1 MSARFHLRR
10 NVHVVNFFGLDFYD
24 LVSASCGNALSLE
37 LAVLIEGLVR
47 LRDSVHI
54 LHICRHINDFVR
66 YDTGAALYL
75 TVRSLDKSI
84 LVDTRKRSEIRDKT
98 DVRTF
103 RRLDRAHTAVM
114 GIVNIADFKSRTVT
128 GKSARAECGESSL
141 MGKFRERI
149 VLIHEL
155 GERRRTEEL
164 LYCSNNRSYVHE
176 VVEGDLLSLLLE
188 AYTLSYNTLHSRET
202 YPELILEQL
211 AYGADTSVAEVVDII
226 DISHALTEVYEIA
239 YACKNIVNGDVLRN
253 KLVRS
258 CTKSSLDFFLAVVLV
273 ENVTK
278 NRGSNTLVD
287 AELQRVDIAVAFVFK
302 VRLDIYRTVS
312 YYLDNAFF
320 GFEKDFHYTGLFDLL
335 TEVGSNNGAFFRDDL
350 ACERVD
356 DRSCELVTYYT
367 VCNTE
372 LFVELVSSEAGEVI
386 SLCIKEQI
394 VEVSF
399 RRLNC
404 GRLTRAQLL
413 VHFEQGFFPV
423 LGGIFL
429 HYGLAN
435 ALVISEQRKKLF
447 IRTFA
452 ESTHESG
459 SRYFSVLVY
468 TNVEDIVAVHLVFE
482 PRAAVGYYLRCE
494 QLLTGFIVFKA
505 KINSRRTN
513 EL

>member
-1 MSARFHLRR
+1 M
-10 NVHVVNFFGLDFYD
+10 
-24 LVSASCGNALSLE
+24 
-37 LAVLIEGLVR
+37 
-47 LRDSVHI
+47 
-54 LHICRHINDFVR
+54 
-66 YDTGAALYL
+66 
-75 TVRSLDKSI
+75 
-84 LVDTRKRSEIRDKT
+84 
-98 DVRTF
+98 
-103 RRLDRAHTAVM
+103 
-114 GIVNIADFKSRTVT
+114 
-128 GKSARAECGESSL
+128 
-141 MGKFRERI
+141 
-149 VLIHEL
+149 
-155 GERRRTEEL
+155 
-164 LYCSNNRSYVHE
+164 
-176 VVEGDLLSLLLE
+176 
-188 AYTLSYNTLHSRET
+188 
-202 YPELILEQL
+202 
-211 AYGADTSVAEVVDII
+211 VDII

-258 CTKSSLDFFLAVVLV
+258 CTKSSLNFFLAVVLV
-273 ENVTK
+273 EDVAK
-278 NRGSNTLVD
+278 DRGSNTLVD

-399 RRLNC
+399 RRLDC
-404 GRLTRAQLL
+404 GRLTRAQFL

-459 SRYFSVLVY
+459 CRYFSVLVY

-482 PRAAVGYYLRCE
+482 PRTAVRDHLRSE
-494 QLLTGFIVFKA
+494 QLLTGLVIIKA
-505 KINSRRTN
+505 KVNAGRTDELGNYDTLGTVYNECTAVCHKREIAHEDHALRDFTGLLIAKSRLHTERSRISYITLLALFYGVLGSIVDTVINETQN
-513 EL
+513 ELAV